1 MSYLESIRIQGIRSF
16 GPKDSDFATMK
27 FAQEKRNAQG
37 QTYVQVDPLT
47 LILGNNGC
55 GKTTII
61 EALRYATTGDFPPGS
76 NGGRSFIHDPKMA
89 GESVVHASVKLR
101 FQSIHNNPHTI
112 NRAVNATQNPK
123 TVSIKSVDSTIKDVK
138 RDCSLSSKCNDVNE
152 LVKEHLGVSKAILNN
167 VIFCHQEDS
176 TWPLDE
182 GSKVKDKFDE
192 IFSAAKYQ
200 DCLKTMKDVQKKQLE
215 LARIDKTTVD
225 FLREDR
231 KIVREKR
238 KILRSKK
245 QDIEDMEIDLVELKD
260 SKEPIRE
267 KLREINEIEQNFKG
281 INAKKTEAETKLR
294 EYQKLIQDL
303 KSGMG
308 YRSLDLTEDE
318 ILAMISQLK
327 QEREKKEKD
336 LEALENERTDLEK
349 VQEDDDRKC
358 RVFAAQLG
366 ETEQKRKTWN
376 ENKDSLDQR
385 AKRVREEFACLGLQ
399 GDMDTMAFMEKVI
412 HELDRQR
419 RKVTQESDK
428 ELEEHR
434 LASGELEKKFAVL
447 NDKKTTIQKSRS
459 DFSKDLAEI
468 KKTFRQMEHAPD
480 DLRNIE
486 SSLEA
491 KLIEVERHEASL
503 EVGKTE
509 VSIDESKRELRQL
522 EAKESDLREEK
533 EILDKNREEMMEIE
547 SKKKELATCDKEL
560 KRKETRNNRALS
572 NIFDDDIPAMKTI
585 KSEFDRLYVVN
596 TKERQSLEAD
606 INSRK
611 AEKSSLE
618 KSETMLQSDIKIK
631 EEKAKRLEEEIR
643 QVLKEGEDLDE
654 ELQSTKDKLN
664 ETRHDLQVKEA
675 NKFSYGETI
684 AKLDAMIAKGK
695 TTSCPTC
702 RRAFEEKI
710 EAQELKDDLQKQIDK
725 IPSTVRSIKDQLS
738 QLDAKYEKLQ
748 KLHSIQEQKLEIE
761 EEVESKRKEVSD
773 IQSQIRNHEQA
784 LYPSESDLD
793 KLVLKIGEQNDL
805 REDIFKMDSLFQD
818 QQRLKRELSDLD
830 ASNGDLRGT
839 RTLEEF
845 KKDEEHVLK
854 RIKELRRDI
863 EKREAAVRNF
873 HAKMN
878 TLKAAIND
886 LQKKKLEIEK
896 QDQEA
901 SALRVKEREIQEKL
915 VQLKAEQQTIDEHI
929 RNIQDDLDAQ
939 GQKYN
944 RLKAEKEASVAK
956 ATSNLG
962 KATQMKDQILGVVEQ
977 IQVYE
982 NSDNEKK
989 SEELKAKIKDLNRR
1003 QDIKGKKLSELK
1015 VRIKEIQDLLM
1026 NQGNQKELSDNL
1038 TVKRH
1043 EEVVRTQ
1050 QKEVEKFNNQLHI
1063 LKYDDVSREQEKLT
1077 QRYTTIQAKIEHLNG
1092 KKAQMELEIKDI
1104 ERELRQD
1111 KWAMAEGKFR
1121 EANIRMRCRQH
1132 AIQDLKK
1139 YTTALEISIGQYHK
1153 ERMDV
1158 INEIIKE
1165 LWRTTYKGNDID
1177 YIKIQTDEPKENAGS
1192 TRRRNVNYKVVMVKN
1207 TTEMEMR
1214 GRCSAGQ
1221 KVLAALIIRL
1231 ALAETFSSKCGVIAL
1246 DEPTTNLDKDNIEA
1260 LTDALG
1266 EIVQRRSEGVN
1277 HFQLIIIT
1285 HDEDLIQS
1293 LSQKVPEIKH
1303 FYRVTRNDR
1312 SLSQI
1317 QRQACSQYV

>member
-27 FAQEKRNAQG
+27 FAQEKRNNKG
-37 QTYVQVDPLT
+37 ETFVQVDPLT

-101 FQSIHNNPHTI
+101 FQSIQNNPHTI

-215 LARIDKTTVD
+215 LARIDKTAVD

-231 KIVREKR
+231 KVVREKR
-238 KILRSKK
+238 KNLRSKK
-245 QDIEDMEIDLVELKD
+245 QDIEDMGIDLVELQE
-260 SKEPIRE
+260 SKQPIRK
-267 KLREINEIEQNFKG
+267 KLQEMNEVEQNFKG

-294 EYQKLIQDL
+294 EYQKLIQGLQSEMD
-303 KSGMG
+303 
-308 YRSLDLTEDE
+308 YQSLDLSEDE
-318 ILAMISQLK
+318 IVLMISQLD
-327 QEREKKEKD
+327 QERKNKERD
-336 LEALENERTDLEK
+336 LSALEMERNEVEQ
-349 VQEDDDRKC
+349 VQEEEDRKC
-358 RVFAAQLG
+358 RVLAAQLG
-366 ETEQKRKTWN
+366 ETEQKRKTWV
-376 ENKDSLDQR
+376 ENQNVLDQR
-385 AKRVREEFACLGLQ
+385 AKRVREEFASFDLQ
-399 GDMDTMAFMEKVI
+399 SDLDTTAFMEKVVL
-412 HELDRQR
+412 ELDRQR
-419 RKVTQESDK
+419 RKVNQESDK

-434 LASGELEKKFAVL
+434 LANGELEKQSAVL
-447 NDKKTTIQKSRS
+447 NDKKTTIQKSRT

-480 DLRNIE
+480 DLKNIE
-486 SSLEA
+486 STLEA
-491 KLIEVERHEASL
+491 KVMEVERHEASL
-503 EVGKTE
+503 EVAKTE
-509 VSIDESKRELRQL
+509 STIEESKRELKHL
-522 EAKESDLREEK
+522 ETTESELRDEK

-547 SKKKELATCDKEL
+547 SKKKELAICDKEL
-560 KRKETRNNRALS
+560 RRKETRNNRALS
-572 NIFDDDIPAMKTI
+572 NIFDDEIPALKII
-585 KSEFDRLYVVN
+585 KSEFDRLYVIN

-611 AEKSSLE
+611 AEMSSLE
-618 KSETMLQSDIKIK
+618 KSETMIQSDVKNK
-631 EEKAKRLEEEIR
+631 EEKAKRLEDDIR
-643 QVLKEGEDLDE
+643 QVLKDGEDLDE

-684 AKLDAMIAKGK
+684 AKLEAMMAKGK

-725 IPSTVRSIKDQLS
+725 IPSKVRSIKDQLI
-738 QLDAKYEKLQ
+738 QLDSRYEKLQ
-748 KLHSIQEQKLEIE
+748 KLHSIQEQRLELVGEIE
-761 EEVESKRKEVSD
+761 KKKKEISD
-773 IQSQIRNHEQA
+773 IQSEIRNHEQA

-793 KLVLKIGEQNDL
+793 KLVLKIEEQNDL
-805 REDIFKMDSLFQD
+805 REDIFKMDSLYQD
-818 QQRLKRELSDLD
+818 QQRLKRELADLE
-830 ASNGDLRGT
+830 ASNGDLRT
-839 RTLEEF
+839 ARTLEEF
-845 KKDEEHVLK
+845 KKEEERVLK
-854 RIKELRRDI
+854 RIKELRKEV
-863 EKREAAVRNF
+863 EKQENALRNF

-878 TLKAAIND
+878 MLKAAIND
-886 LQKKKLEIEK
+886 LEKRKLEIEK

-901 SALRVKEREIQEKL
+901 SALRVKEKEIQEKL
-915 VQLKAEQQTIDEHI
+915 IQLKAEQQTIDEQL
-929 RNIQDDLDAQ
+929 RNLRDDLNTQ

-944 RLKAEKEASVAK
+944 RLLAEKEASVAK
-956 ATSNLG
+956 STNALA
-962 KATQMKDQILGVVEQ
+962 KANQMKDQILGIVEQ
-977 IQVYE
+977 IQAYE
-982 NSDNEKK
+982 NSDNERK
-989 SEELKAKIKDLNRR
+989 SDELKAKIKDLTRR
-1003 QDIKGKKLSELK
+1003 REVKDKKLSELK
-1015 VRIKEIQDLLM
+1015 TRMKEIQDLLM
-1026 NQGNQKELSDNL
+1026 NQGNRKELSDNL

-1043 EEVVRTQ
+1043 EEVVRIQ
-1050 QKEVEKFNNQLHI
+1050 EKEVEKFTNQLHI
-1063 LKYDDVSREQEKLT
+1063 LKYDDVSREQDKLT
-1077 QRYTTIQAKIEHLNG
+1077 QRYTAIQAKIEHFNG
-1092 KKAQMELEIKDI
+1092 KKAQMELETKDI
-1104 ERELRQD
+1104 ERELKQD
-1111 KWAMAEGKFR
+1111 KWALAESKFR

-1177 YIKIQTDEPKENAGS
+1177 YIKIQTDEPKESAGS
-1192 TRRRNVNYKVVMVKN
+1192 TRRRNINY
-1207 TTEMEMR
+1207 
-1214 GRCSAGQ
+1214 
-1221 KVLAALIIRL
+1221 
-1231 ALAETFSSKCGVIAL
+1231 
-1246 DEPTTNLDKDNIEA
+1246 
-1260 LTDALG
+1260 
-1266 EIVQRRSEGVN
+1266 
-1277 HFQLIIIT
+1277 
-1285 HDEDLIQS
+1285 
-1293 LSQKVPEIKH
+1293 
-1303 FYRVTRNDR
+1303 
-1312 SLSQI
+1312 
-1317 QRQACSQYV
+1317 